1 LAYVINKGIYKPTTM
16 GHILYNYTDI
26 CGYLKE
32 QLAGLGVLPRITD
45 TGAKV
50 CIYI

>member
-1 LAYVINKGIYKPTTM
+1 M

-50 CIYI
+50 CIYIERERNNCLLWMK